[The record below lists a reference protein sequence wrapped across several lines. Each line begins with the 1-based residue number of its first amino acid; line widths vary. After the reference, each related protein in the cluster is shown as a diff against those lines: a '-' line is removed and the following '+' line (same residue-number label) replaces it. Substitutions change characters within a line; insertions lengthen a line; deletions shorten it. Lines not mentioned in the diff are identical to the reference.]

1 MAASGMPRLLLALLL
16 MRQAAAD
23 NICASSDNADTNSAL
38 ECKYLSP
45 CTADVVPAEPAGYFI
60 ECETMPC
67 DDDQD
72 IMWVWLGKR
81 RNKCHAS

>member
-1 MAASGMPRLLLALLL
+1 M
-16 MRQAAAD
+16 
-23 NICASSDNADTNSAL
+23 NSAL

-72 IMWVWLGKR
+72 IMWVWRGKR
-81 RNKCHAS
+81 RHKCHAS